1 MSGKLTNPYEI
12 ELTQS
17 GNPNL
22 IYARSSDSYTTY
34 AVYFAGPTEVTCTC
48 EGFSRGYSCRHRKS
62 VMFSFQYVPEDV
74 VFTDAEWQ
82 EIQSRIEELACK
94 EAADELF
101 GSEAA

>member
-34 AVYFAGPTEVTCTC
+34 AVYFASPTEVTCTC

-62 VMFSFQYVPEDV
+62 VMFRFQYVPV
-74 VFTDAEWQ
+74 VDDTIDNETWAA
-82 EIQSRIEELACK
+82 IQGRIEAIAER
-94 EAADELF
+94 EAVEELF
-101 GSEAA
+101 NAA

>member
-22 IYARSSDSYTTY
+22 IYAKSSDSYTTY

-62 VMFSFQYVPEDV
+62 VMFRFQYVPV
-74 VFTDAEWQ
+74 VDDTIDNDTWAA
-82 EIQSRIEELACK
+82 IQSRIEQEAEK
-94 EAADELF
+94 DAYHTMIEAA
-101 GSEAA
+101 